1 VHGSSPEHREVRAG
15 KLVYA
20 TSLLLDY
27 RERFMKLM
35 GASEA
40 EIIPVPGI
48 GLDLHRRE
56 MPVREVAASRRI
68 SPPPLPDAPAV
79 GWREFLSGY
88 ARGMRQL
95 HAFSKD
101 CSGSARELWETV
113 LPVAAR
119 VVKEGFRPGPD
130 AMEEA
135 RRWSLE
141 RIHRV
146 LQPAD

>member
-1 VHGSSPEHREVRAG
+1 
-15 KLVYA
+15 
-20 TSLLLDY
+20 
-27 RERFMKLM
+27 MKLM
-35 GASEA
+35 DTSEA

-48 GLDLHRRE
+48 GLDLHRQE

-68 SPPPLPDAPAV
+68 SPLPLADAAAV
-79 GWREFLSGY
+79 GWREFLATY
-88 ARGMRQL
+88 ARDMRQL
-95 HAFSKD
+95 HTFSKD
-101 CSGSARELWETV
+101 CSGTARELWETV

-119 VVKEGFRPGPD
+119 VIKEGFRPGPD

-141 RIHRV
+141 RINRV